1 MMFRAAL
8 QQQYNQQQQYGQQQ
22 QQSGGGQQYR
32 GYSQQGAVVGVVFRP
47 PPPGCRNSYT
57 SQSVRNA
64 QVGDRGQ
71 WPRGDNGREGTMGVR
86 MFTYAL
92 RYTEDHVGKPVR

>member
-8 QQQYNQQQQYGQQQ
+8 QQQYNQQQQYGQQY
-22 QQSGGGQQYR
+22 GGAQQYR

-57 SQSVRNA
+57 SQSVRNV
-64 QVGDRGQ
+64 QVCERG
-71 WPRGDNGREGTMGVR
+71 GG
-86 MFTYAL
+86 A
-92 RYTEDHVGKPVR
+92 